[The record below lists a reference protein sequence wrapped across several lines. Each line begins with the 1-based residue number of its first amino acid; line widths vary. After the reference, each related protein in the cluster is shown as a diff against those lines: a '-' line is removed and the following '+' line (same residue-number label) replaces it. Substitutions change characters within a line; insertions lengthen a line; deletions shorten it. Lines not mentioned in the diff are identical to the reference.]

1 MRNRII
7 LLLTV
12 IAVIA
17 AFFLLDL
24 NQYLDFDYLQSRRAE
39 LDTLLAQYPALLM
52 LGFFLVYVLVTGLSL
67 PGAAVMTLA
76 GGFLFGLLW
85 GTVLVSVAS
94 TLGATLAFLI
104 ARFLLRDWVQQ
115 RFGDKLRALNE
126 GVEREG
132 AFYLF
137 ALRLVPVFPFFVINI
152 AMALTP
158 IRAITFLLVS
168 WIGMLPGTLVYV
180 NAGTQLALIEGP
192 GDILSPMLIASFVL
206 LGLFP
211 LIARRVM
218 KVIKRRRALK
228 GWKKPQRFD
237 RNLVVIGAGSGG
249 LVAALIAATVKA
261 KVSLIE
267 RDRMGGDC
275 LNTGCVP
282 SKALIRSAAFKADV
296 DKAEVFGFRQAGA
309 EFDMQDVMARVQRII
324 KTIEPH
330 DSVERFESLGVDCI
344 KGEARIVSPWEVEVD
359 GRRLSTRNIII
370 ATGSSPLIPPVPGLA
385 DIDYYT
391 SDTIWGLQELPRR
404 LVVLGGG
411 PIGCELSQAFARL
424 GSAVTQVEMAPQLL
438 GREDPE
444 VAEHTRQALARDGVD
459 VRLGH
464 KAVRF
469 ERNAEGGFRL
479 HAETDGG
486 SVVIEGDGLLV
497 AVGRRPETGSL
508 GLEALGIRTRANGT
522 VETDDFLR
530 TAVPSIL
537 ACGDVAGPFQ
547 FTHAASHQAWHAAVN
562 ALFGFARQFR
572 VDYRFLPWVTFT
584 DPSVARLGLNE
595 SDARAQGVDHEVTRY
610 EFAGLDRA
618 IAEDSAEGFVKI
630 LTPPGKDRI
639 LGATIVGPQ
648 AGELISQ
655 FTLAMKNGIGLN
667 KLLSTIYPYPTLGE
681 ANKFAAGNWKKAH
694 APEGVLRWLEKLH
707 RWRRG

>member
-1 MRNRII
+1 M
-7 LLLTV
+7 V
-12 IAVIA
+12 VYG
-17 AFFLLDL
+17 LDL
-24 NQYLDFDYLQSRRAE
+24 HQYLDLAALQERRGE
-39 LDTLLAQYPALLM
+39 LDGLLDAHPLWFM
-52 LGFFLVYVLVTGLSL
+52 LGFFLVYVVVTALSI

-85 GTVLVSVAS
+85 GALLVSLAS
-94 TLGATLAFLI
+94 TLGATLAFMI
-104 ARFLLRDWVQQ
+104 ARFLFHDAVQQ
-115 RFGDKLRALNE
+115 RYGDKLRTLNR
-126 GVEREG
+126 GIEREG

-137 ALRLVPVFPFFVINI
+137 ALRLVPIFPFFVINI

-158 IRAITFLLVS
+158 LKAMPFMLVS
-168 WIGMLPGTLVYV
+168 WVGMLPATVVYV
-180 NAGTQLALIEGP
+180 NAGTQLARIDSA
-192 GDILSPMLIASFVL
+192 GDVLSPVLIGSFVL

-211 LIARRVM
+211 LITKRIM
-218 KVIKRRRALK
+218 EWTKRRRALK
-228 GWKKPQRFD
+228 GWKKPSTFD

-261 KVSLIE
+261 RVSLIE
-267 RDRMGGDC
+267 RDKMGGDC

-282 SKALIRSAAFKADV
+282 SKALIRSAAFMAQAKKADQL
-296 DKAEVFGFRQAGA
+296 GFSQVQATVNLK
-309 EFDMQDVMARVQRII
+309 DVMARVQRVI

-344 KGEARIVSPWEVEVD
+344 QGEARIISPWEVEVE
-359 GRRLSTRNIII
+359 GRRLTTRNIIV
-370 ATGSSPLIPPVPGLA
+370 ATGSAPFVPPIPGL
-385 DIDYYT
+385 DEIDYLT
-391 SDTIWGLQELPRR
+391 TDSLWSLETQARR

-424 GSAVTQVEMAPQLL
+424 GSKVTQVEMAGQLL
-438 GREDPE
+438 GREDE
-444 VAEHTRQALARDGVD
+444 DAAEFTRQNLLNDGVD
-459 VRLGH
+459 VRLNH
-464 KAVRF
+464 KATRV
-469 ERNAEGGFRL
+469 EALDEGGFRL
-479 HAETDGG
+479 HLQTPEGEIT
-486 SVVIEGDGLLV
+486 VEGDRLLV
-497 AVGRRPETGSL
+497 AVGRRAVTEKL
-508 GLEALGIRTRANGT
+508 GLGQLGITTRPNGT
-522 VETDDFLR
+522 IETDAFLR
-530 TAVPSIL
+530 TRVPNIF

-562 ALFGFARQFR
+562 ALFGWAKRFR

-584 DPSVARLGLNE
+584 EPQVARLGLNE
-595 SDARAQGVDHEVTRY
+595 RDAQERGVTVEVTRY
-610 EFAGLDRA
+610 DFAELDRA
-618 IAEDSAEGFVKI
+618 IADESASGFVKV

-694 APEGVLRWLEKLH
+694 APQGVLRLMERLF
-707 RWRRG
+707 RWQC